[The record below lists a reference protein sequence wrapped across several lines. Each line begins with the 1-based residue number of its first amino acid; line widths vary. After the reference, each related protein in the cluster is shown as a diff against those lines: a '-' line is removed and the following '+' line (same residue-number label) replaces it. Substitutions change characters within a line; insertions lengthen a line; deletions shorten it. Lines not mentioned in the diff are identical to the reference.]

1 MAHIFSS
8 DLINANNSTIVKS
21 LAIASEETKSFSE
34 LISRFRNESQQT
46 LIGPGYNSIRNK
58 MSLYEDA
65 FNKVSIIC
73 NNLRSNIIA
82 ANYSALN
89 AMEGYEELNTDD
101 LPEIISLIEV
111 STSILNW
118 LKTEVPDYDSKGNP
132 TGTSHTIGSPELI
145 AAYERLIEEL
155 NKLKG
160 VLERLGPKLD
170 TARGM
175 ITNSENDSR
184 TFANAVDGI
193 AVSQFI

>member
-184 TFANAVDGI
+184 TFSNAVDGI

>member
-101 LPEIISLIEV
+101 LPENDVQVPSQPKDSNENPNIEPGHYEYEILPSL
-111 STSILNW
+111 
-118 LKTEVPDYDSKGNP
+118 
-132 TGTSHTIGSPELI
+132 
-145 AAYERLIEEL
+145 A
-155 NKLKG
+155 
-160 VLERLGPKLD
+160 
-170 TARGM
+170 
-175 ITNSENDSR
+175 
-184 TFANAVDGI
+184 
-193 AVSQFI
+193 

>member
-1 MAHIFSS
+1 
-8 DLINANNSTIVKS
+8 
-21 LAIASEETKSFSE
+21 
-34 LISRFRNESQQT
+34 
-46 LIGPGYNSIRNK
+46 

-184 TFANAVDGI
+184 TFSNAVDGI

>member
-132 TGTSHTIGSPELI
+132 TGTKHTIGSPELI

-184 TFANAVDGI
+184 TFSNAVDGI